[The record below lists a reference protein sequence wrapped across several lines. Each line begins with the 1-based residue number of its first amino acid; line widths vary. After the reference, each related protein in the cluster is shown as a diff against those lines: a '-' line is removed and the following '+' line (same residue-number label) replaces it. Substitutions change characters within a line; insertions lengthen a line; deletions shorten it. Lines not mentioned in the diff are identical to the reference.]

1 MALQKTTE
9 KKLTEIFNALMNAG
23 DKDTARLVTEILRAE
38 CKVKRGTKFS
48 LYDFVDNL
56 GNHKALTGIYYNN
69 GTQVATD
76 SYQIIVLKEEY
87 DQELEGKIINKNG
100 EEIEAKFP
108 NYMAVLPKSIEDWE
122 PHEIEPEQFY
132 SWIDE
137 RRASYK
143 LQNGGKHVK
152 LDSGWFVRVGQQL
165 FKADRF
171 NLMIKAGKQLETL
184 TIYTHPE
191 KNGGVLKSDKGI
203 FMAMPW
209 LETDSDD
216 VLILK

>member
-56 GNHKALTGIYYNN
+56 GNNEAYTGIYYNN

-76 SYQIIVLKEEY
+76 GYQIIVLKEEY

-100 EEIEAKFP
+100 EEIETKFP

-137 RRASYK
+137 RRAAYK

-152 LDSGWFVRVGQQL
+152 WGRGWFVRVGQQL

-191 KNGGVLKSDKGI
+191 KKGGVLKSDKGI
-203 FMAMPW
+203 FMAMSW
-209 LETDSDD
+209 FETDSDD
-216 VLILK
+216 VLNLK